1 MPPSRPPPEGN
12 ALRRRFLLLPLLGL
26 TLALPA
32 ASRATEPATAR
43 GAIASLEERLKAG
56 LKVRAPAD
64 VAFCDRVIEAVRAG
78 EIPAQVVD
86 STYLWAV
93 RRGKK
98 NPFPAFQ
105 VAIRVKAERLGV
117 NL

>member
-1 MPPSRPPPEGN
+1 M
-12 ALRRRFLLLPLLGL
+12 RRRFLLLLGL
-26 TLALPA
+26 SLALPA
-32 ASRATEPATAR
+32 VTCGDEPTTAR

-64 VAFCDRVIEAVRAG
+64 VAFCDRVIEAVRTG

-98 NPFPAFQ
+98 YPFPAFQ
-105 VAIRVKAERLGV
+105 VAIRAKAERLGV
-117 NL
+117 SL

>member
-1 MPPSRPPPEGN
+1 M
-12 ALRRRFLLLPLLGL
+12 RRRFLLLLALS
-26 TLALPA
+26 LALPG
-32 ASRATEPATAR
+32 ATRGDEPATAR

-64 VAFCDRVIEAVRAG
+64 VAFCDRVIEAVRTG

-98 NPFPAFQ
+98 YPFPAFQ
-105 VAIRVKAERLGV
+105 VAIRAKAERLGV
-117 NL
+117 SL

>member
-1 MPPSRPPPEGN
+1 M
-12 ALRRRFLLLPLLGL
+12 RRRFLLLPILGL

-32 ASRATEPATAR
+32 PARATDPATAR

-56 LKVRAPAD
+56 LKVQAPAD
-64 VAFCDRVIEAVRAG
+64 VAFCDRVIEAVRMG
-78 EIPAQVVD
+78 KIPSKVVD

-98 NPFPAFQ
+98 YPFPSFR
-105 VAIRVKAERLGV
+105 VAILAQAERLGV
-117 NL
+117 SL

>member
-1 MPPSRPPPEGN
+1 M
-12 ALRRRFLLLPLLGL
+12 RRRTFLLLAMAAP
-26 TLALPA
+26 TAARAAEPA
-32 ASRATEPATAR
+32 ARA
-43 GAIASLEERLKAG
+43 AIASLEDRLKAG

-98 NPFPAFQ
+98 YPFPAFRQ
-105 VAIRVKAERLGV
+105 AIRVKAERLGV
-117 NL
+117 TL

>member
-1 MPPSRPPPEGN
+1 M
-12 ALRRRFLLLPLLGL
+12 RRRLFLLLA
-26 TLALPA
+26 TTSPA
-32 ASRATEPATAR
+32 VLRAAEPTATAR

-56 LKVRAPAD
+56 LKVQAPAD

-78 EIPAQVVD
+78 KLPAQVVD

-98 NPFPAFQ
+98 YPFPAFQ
-105 VAIRVKAERLGV
+105 VAIRAKAERLGV
-117 NL
+117 SL

>member
-1 MPPSRPPPEGN
+1 M
-12 ALRRRFLLLPLLGL
+12 RRRFLLLLGL
-26 TLALPA
+26 SLALTG
-32 ASRATEPATAR
+32 ATRGDEPATAR

-64 VAFCDRVIEAVRAG
+64 VAFCDRVTEAVRRG
-78 EIPAQVVD
+78 EIPSQVVD

-98 NPFPAFQ
+98 YPFPAFQ
-105 VAIRVKAERLGV
+105 VAIRAKAERLGV
-117 NL
+117 SL

>member
-1 MPPSRPPPEGN
+1 M
-12 ALRRRFLLLPLLGL
+12 RRRFLLLLGL

-32 ASRATEPATAR
+32 VTRGEEPTTAR
-43 GAIASLEERLKAG
+43 GAITSLEERLKAG

-93 RRGKK
+93 RRGRKY
-98 NPFPAFQ
+98 PFPAFQ
-105 VAIRVKAERLGV
+105 VAIRAKAERLGIS
-117 NL
+117 L